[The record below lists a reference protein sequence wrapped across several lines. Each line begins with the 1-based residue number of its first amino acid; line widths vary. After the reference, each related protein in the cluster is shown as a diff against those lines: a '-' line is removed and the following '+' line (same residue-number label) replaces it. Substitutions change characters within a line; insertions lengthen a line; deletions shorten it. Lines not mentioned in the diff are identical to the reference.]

1 MGYQDVIVAVWFL
14 AASVVVAQDAA
25 PLMRFSRSEVHMGV
39 EFEVILYAANAMQA
53 DVAFSKAMER
63 IAVLDKALSDYD
75 LESELS
81 KLSESWNRSG
91 EAAAVRVSDDLW
103 AVLSQAQEISAAS
116 EGAFDVTIG
125 PLSKLWRRARRWK
138 ELPEADALAAARLG
152 VGYRALVL
160 DPRGQSAK
168 LMKANMRLDLGGI
181 GKGYAIDEAV
191 KVVVG
196 CGVSRALVRASGDI
210 ACAEAPP
217 GERGWRIGVAPL
229 DPNEPPTRF
238 LELANRGVST
248 SGDARQ
254 HLIVDGRRYSHI
266 IDPRTGECVRGRS
279 SVTVIAPRGM
289 LADGLDTAVSVLGPD
304 QGLALVRQF
313 ADAEM
318 LMVYEDESGRQR
330 SVETTG
336 FKKFEKYEKCE

>member
-1 MGYQDVIVAVWFL
+1 MVAAWVL
-14 AASVVVAQDAA
+14 AASVVAAEETA
-25 PLMRFSRSEVHMGV
+25 PLARFSRSELHMGV
-39 EFEVILYAANAMQA
+39 EFEVVLYAANEKQA
-53 DVAFSKAMER
+53 DEAFTKAMAR
-63 IAVLDKALSDYD
+63 IAALDRALSDYD

-81 KLSESWNRSG
+81 KLSETSNRGG

-103 AVLSQAQEISAAS
+103 AVLSQAREISAAS

-138 ELPEADALAAARLG
+138 ELPEADALASAKLG

-160 DPRGQSAK
+160 NRRGQTAK
-168 LMKANMRLDLGGI
+168 LMKPNMRLDLGGI
-181 GKGYAIDEAV
+181 GKGYAVDEAV
-191 KVVVG
+191 KVVLG
-196 CGVSRALVRASGDI
+196 CGITRVLARASGDI
-210 ACAEAPP
+210 ACADAPP
-217 GERGWRIGVAPL
+217 GERGWRIGIAPL
-229 DPNEPPTRF
+229 DPREPPTRF

-289 LADGLDTAVSVLGPD
+289 LADGLDTAACVIGPD
-304 QGLALVRQF
+304 GAKELMQQF
-313 ADAEM
+313 AGVEM
-318 LMVYEDESGRQR
+318 LMVSEDENGRQR
-330 SVETTG
+330 NVETTG